1 MGKGLADTLQEPH
14 PASALRLVLA
24 ICPPREKNPARAHEY
39 LISPCDTSTVV
50 IAVPVLC
57 HQPPSLVK
65 VHTLDIAPL
74 RSESPPQKR
83 SGMTRILEGFHSFTG
98 TPTRSS
104 AIRVSYTCLSLPSY
118 IAGTH
123 LPTLEGWKAKQTLVR
138 SSAGRVA
145 NLQPPDCKSGTLP
158 LSH

>member
-1 MGKGLADTLQEPH
+1 MARSPLPKNLT
-14 PASALRLVLA
+14 
-24 ICPPREKNPARAHEY
+24 PPRPFAYHLPSLGKILRVPTS
-39 LISPCDTSTVV
+39 ISSAPVTPCDCTTG
-50 IAVPVLC
+50 IVLC

-65 VHTLDIAPL
+65 VKVPTLDIAPL
-74 RSESPPQKR
+74 RSQSPPQKR
-83 SGMTRILEGFHSFTG
+83 SGMTRILEEFHSFTC
-98 TPTRSS
+98 TFTRSS
-104 AIRVSYTCLSLPSY
+104 AIGVSHTCLCLPMY

-123 LPTLEGWKAKQTLVR
+123 LPTPEGWKAEQTLVR